1 MDNCEFNFMPL
12 KEQAQ
17 YTWEHGIHLANRK
30 ESHFVINLY
39 SVDKFFVE
47 VYYNPE
53 EICINKIRSSKS
65 RNCLEPY
72 LDRIEIDF

>member
-1 MDNCEFNFMPL
+1 MLL

-17 YTWEHGIHLANRK
+17 YTWQHGTYLACRR

-53 EICINKIRSSKS
+53 EVRINKIKSFKS

-72 LDRIEIDF
+72 LDRIEINL